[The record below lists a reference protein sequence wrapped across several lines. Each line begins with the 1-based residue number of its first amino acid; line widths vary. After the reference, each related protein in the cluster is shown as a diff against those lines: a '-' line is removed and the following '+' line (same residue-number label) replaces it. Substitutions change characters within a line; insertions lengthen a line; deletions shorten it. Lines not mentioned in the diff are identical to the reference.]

1 LLTASVEF
9 GKSIKLLGKSSQ
21 CAIDATGLETRH
33 VSKHFVLRAGHK
45 RYWMRKWPK
54 LTAVYDLSTH
64 LALAVDVCVGPCQ
77 DSPQFAPAVR
87 QAAQRQKLSLVL
99 GDKGYDSEKNH
110 ALCREEL
117 KIPRTI
123 IPVRRKSKLSPTRS
137 WPATPYRR
145 EMKRTAN
152 REGYG
157 QRWQAESAFS
167 GLKRLLG
174 SALRARNW
182 TAQCAEVR
190 LRVLTHNCMILANT
204 R

>member
-1 LLTASVEF
+1 MGKASQV
-9 GKSIKLLGKSSQ
+9 
-21 CAIDATGLETRH
+21 AIDATGLETHH

-64 LALAVDVCVGPCQ
+64 LALAIHVCVGPCQ
-77 DSPQFAPAVR
+77 DSPQFAPAIR
-87 QAAQRQKLSLVL
+87 GAAQRQKLSLVL
-99 GDKGYDSEKNH
+99 ADKGYDSEKNH
-110 ALCREEL
+110 EICREEL
-117 KIPRTI
+117 RIPHTI

-137 WPATPYRR
+137 WPTTPYRR
-145 EMKRTAN
+145 EMKRVAN

-174 SALRARNW
+174 SALRARTW
-182 TAQCAEVR
+182 AAQRAEISV
-190 LRVLTHNCMILANT
+190 RVLTHNCMILANAY
-204 R
+204 